1 MMTDQI
7 PLDVIPTDDDMLKVC
22 LTIHGMIACCYV
34 SSYHLVECK
43 RKQLKDTILREAVQ
57 TYQASVTLSDC

>member
-1 MMTDQI
+1 MTDQI

-43 RKQLKDTILREAVQ
+43 RKQLKDTILREAMQ
-57 TYQASVTLSDC
+57 TYQSAITISDC

>member
-1 MMTDQI
+1 MTDQT

-22 LTIHGMIACCYV
+22 LTLHGMIACCYV

-57 TYQASVTLSDC
+57 TYDSTITLHDC

>member
-1 MMTDQI
+1 MTDQT

-22 LTIHGMIACCYV
+22 LTLHGMIACCYV

-57 TYQASVTLSDC
+57 IYQSAITLHDC